1 MKTIQLKLYTFKELG
16 RTAKQRALT
25 EFRHLNIG
33 FDWWVD
39 EYEDFVNLCATLGIT
54 VDRGSLKFSGFHA
67 QGDGSA
73 FSASLDFARLP
84 EAIRLQAWKAYAP
97 LQEFRF
103 PELQVDRRVLGLVGN
118 GILPN
123 EMQIIARQRV
133 NAITVNL
140 GIYVVQEYKT
150 HDNLFEEL
158 DKLEDWLR
166 AVADTLN
173 RYLYETL
180 RRQYEFLT
188 ADSTLKESILLNE
201 YLFSADGR
209 AANHLYQLALHH
221 HKTE

>member
-1 MKTIQLKLYTFKELG
+1 MKTIQLKLFTFRELG

-25 EFRHLNIG
+25 GFRHLNTG

-39 EYEDFVNLCATLGIT
+39 EYEDFVNLCATLGIS
-54 VDRGSLKFSGFHA
+54 VDRSSLKFSGFYG

-73 FSASLDFARLP
+73 FSASVDFARLP
-84 EAIRLQAWKAYAP
+84 EAIRQQAWKAYAP

-103 PELQVDRRVLGLVGN
+103 PELQVDHRVLRLVEN

-133 NAITVNL
+133 NGITVNL

-150 HDNLFEEL
+150 HDNVFEEL
-158 DKLEDWLR
+158 DQLEEWLR
-166 AVADTLN
+166 SIADILN
-173 RYLYETL
+173 RYLYDTL
-180 RRQYEFLT
+180 QRQYEFLT
-188 ADSTLKESILLNE
+188 ADRTVKESILLNE